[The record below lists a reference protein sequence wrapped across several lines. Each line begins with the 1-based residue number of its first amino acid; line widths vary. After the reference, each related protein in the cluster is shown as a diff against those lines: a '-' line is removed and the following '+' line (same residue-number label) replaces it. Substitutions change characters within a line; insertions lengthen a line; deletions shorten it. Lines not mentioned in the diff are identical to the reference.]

1 MSVVVIVDADAGFC
15 RRLRAL
21 LESDAGA
28 RCEEVRSLTEAHELL
43 RQRHPDAVVLGP
55 SIAPTAALEFA
66 ETYSSVDDGGATILV
81 TAETSTDLL
90 RRAMRAGL
98 RDVVPAEKDY
108 GEVVHA
114 VQAALESAKPR
125 AAETAVPCAPPARG
139 RVVTV
144 FSTKGG
150 VGKTVISCNVAVA
163 LAELGLRTVLVD
175 LDLQF
180 GDVGI
185 MLDLSPERTI
195 FDAVQSF
202 DRLDAEMLRGF
213 LTTHASGLQVL
224 LAPVHP
230 EDAEAVTVSRI
241 SAVVGL
247 LRDMADVVV
256 IDTAAAL
263 DDAVL
268 AAIDNSDSVYAVA
281 TMDVASIKNV
291 RVSLQKLAQMGYDH
305 DLTKLVIN
313 RADSKVWLDPGEAQ
327 RSIDA
332 PLVAEV
338 PSDRL
343 VPRSVNRG
351 VPVVLDSP
359 KSGVARALT
368 ALAKRIAAGREE
380 AKSSVA

>member
-1 MSVVVIVDADAGFC
+1 MSLVVIVDSDAGFC
-15 RRLRAL
+15 RRLRVL
-21 LESDAGA
+21 LENDTGA
-28 RCEEVRSLTEAHELL
+28 RCDEVRSLAEAREALGL
-43 RQRHPDAVVLGP
+43 RHPDTIVLGP
-55 SIAPTAALEFA
+55 TIAPAAALEFA
-66 ETYSSVDDGGATILV
+66 ESYGTQDGAASIVYV
-81 TAETSTDLL
+81 TNETSTDLL

-98 RDVVPAEKDY
+98 RDVVPADQEY
-108 GEVVHA
+108 GEVVRA
-114 VQAALESAKPR
+114 VQAALDSVRPRSA
-125 AAETAVPCAPPARG
+125 EGVAVQAPVSRG

-163 LAELGLRTVLVD
+163 LAELGLKTVLVD

-185 MLDLSPERTI
+185 MLDLTPDRTI

-202 DRLDAEMLRGF
+202 DRLDAEMLSGF
-213 LTTHASGLQVL
+213 LTPHASGLQVL

-230 EDAEAVTVSRI
+230 EDAEVVTVSRI
-241 SAVVGL
+241 SAVLGL
-247 LRDMADVVV
+247 LREVADFVV

-268 AAIDNSDSVYAVA
+268 AAIDSSDTVYAVA

-313 RADSKVWLDPGEAQ
+313 RADSKVWLDPGEAE

-332 PLVAEV
+332 PVVAEL

-351 VPVVLDSP
+351 VPVVLDAP
-359 KSGVARALT
+359 KSGVARALA
-368 ALAKRIAAGREE
+368 ALAKTVAAGREE

>member
-1 MSVVVIVDADAGFC
+1 MSLVVIADSDAGFC

-21 LESDAGA
+21 LENDAA
-28 RCEEVRSLTEAHELL
+28 AKCDEVRSLADAREVLDL
-43 RQRHPDAVVLGP
+43 RSCDALVLGP
-55 SIAPTAALEFA
+55 SIAPASAIELAEVLSAANGDTA
-66 ETYSSVDDGGATILV
+66 VVLV
-81 TAETSTDLL
+81 TSEVSTDLM
-90 RRAMRAGL
+90 RRAMRAGV
-98 RDVVPAEKDY
+98 RDVVPADQQY
-108 GEVVHA
+108 GEVVRA
-114 VQAALESAKPR
+114 VQAALHSAKPR
-125 AAETAVPCAPPARG
+125 SEEPRAIPVPPKRG
-139 RVVTV
+139 QVATI

-150 VGKTVISCNVAVA
+150 VGKTVISCNVGVA
-163 LAELGLRTVLVD
+163 LAELGLKTVLVD

-185 MLDLSPERTI
+185 MLDLTPDRTV

-202 DRLDAEMLRGF
+202 DRLDAEMLQGF
-213 LTTHASGLQVL
+213 LTTHSSGLQVL

-230 EDAEAVTVSRI
+230 EDAEVVTVSRI
-241 SAVVGL
+241 SAIIGL
-247 LRDMADVVV
+247 LRDIADIVV

-263 DDAVL
+263 DDVVL
-268 AAIDNSDSVYAVA
+268 AAIDSSDAVFAVA

-305 DLTKLVIN
+305 DLTRLVIN
-313 RADSKVWLDPGEAQ
+313 RADSKVWLDPGEAE

-332 PLVAEV
+332 PVVAEL

-351 VPVVLDSP
+351 VPVVLDAP
-359 KSGVARALT
+359 RSGVARALA
-368 ALAKRIAAGREE
+368 ALAKTVAAGREE